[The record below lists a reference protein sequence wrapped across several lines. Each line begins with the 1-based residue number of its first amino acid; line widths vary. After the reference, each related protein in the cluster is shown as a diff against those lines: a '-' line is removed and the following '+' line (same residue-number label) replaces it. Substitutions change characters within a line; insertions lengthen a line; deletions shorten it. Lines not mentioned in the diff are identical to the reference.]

1 MRAAVC
7 KEAGAPC
14 VAEEIPVPTPT
25 GRHLLVKVKAASL
38 CQTDLTVMSGKVG
51 THWFPLV
58 PGHEA
63 VCVVVQVPEEAE
75 PWGFQ
80 VGDLVGAPLWCEFC
94 LECRSYKSER
104 FEYCAQMKAKGVH
117 EAGFF
122 SEYTTLDAASAV
134 LVTRNFGVNALL
146 QGLDRRLSP
155 IFCAGITVWDGL
167 AQAKLGVS
175 ESVGVVGAG
184 GLGQLATAYLTTLG
198 YKVVVMDV
206 QEKQLIA
213 CKEEYPGVETINSA
227 SIRYQLCEIV
237 YVLALANKMYTPS
250 FRGGYLQQAQKK
262 VIYKYCPKKV
272 LNYWKWECLWG
283 KLSTDYEPVKKDNI
297 MLTDFLLLAIGLYES
312 ATGDHTFS
320 QDNALELIIDDN
332 HRYRHAAR
340 TLAQALMGNFSIS
353 SYCLYPCEDESGSA
367 HPIRSYPTGLRLP
380 NIVGAAN
387 EFSVSCL
394 AGANFPDLSLRC
406 YAIARHEYMEF
417 DSQYRVSYKNIQNGD
432 RLDPGNYG
440 TSMALVFSSSLMA
453 AHEHGDEEVARQI
466 TTLIDNDQALQRTE
480 KDGVVWYEGVSL
492 FMKCQLLRSRLW
504 LRSGWS
510 RFLQPLSDAVQRGPY
525 LADVNYAEAL
535 VAKAISSTGDDL
547 DIVLYPGAES
557 KSTSISIKQLK
568 PKLRVRD

>member
-1 MRAAVC
+1 MNSNRTNFNV
-7 KEAGAPC
+7 
-14 VAEEIPVPTPT
+14 IDQF
-25 GRHLLVKVKAASL
+25 
-38 CQTDLTVMSGKVG
+38 QT
-51 THWFPLV
+51 
-58 PGHEA
+58 
-63 VCVVVQVPEEAE
+63 
-75 PWGFQ
+75 
-80 VGDLVGAPLWCEFC
+80 
-94 LECRSYKSER
+94 
-104 FEYCAQMKAKGVH
+104 
-117 EAGFF
+117 
-122 SEYTTLDAASAV
+122 
-134 LVTRNFGVNALL
+134 
-146 QGLDRRLSP
+146 
-155 IFCAGITVWDGL
+155 
-167 AQAKLGVS
+167 
-175 ESVGVVGAG
+175 
-184 GLGQLATAYLTTLG
+184 
-198 YKVVVMDV
+198 
-206 QEKQLIA
+206 
-213 CKEEYPGVETINSA
+213 A

-237 YVLALANKMYTPS
+237 YVLALANKLYTPS

-262 VIYKYCPKKV
+262 VIYKYCQKKV

-297 MLTDFLLLAIGLYES
+297 MLTAFLLLAIGLYES

-340 TLAQALMGNFSIS
+340 TLAQALIGNFSIS
-353 SYCLYPCEDESGSA
+353 SYCLYPCEVRKSLRYYLGCHLTTGAQLDIHILTKVEA
-367 HPIRSYPTGLRLP
+367 HTRFVHIRPTTNPGLRLP

-568 PKLRVRD
+568 PKLR

>member
-1 MRAAVC
+1 MNSNRTNFNV
-7 KEAGAPC
+7 
-14 VAEEIPVPTPT
+14 IDQF
-25 GRHLLVKVKAASL
+25 
-38 CQTDLTVMSGKVG
+38 QT
-51 THWFPLV
+51 
-58 PGHEA
+58 
-63 VCVVVQVPEEAE
+63 
-75 PWGFQ
+75 
-80 VGDLVGAPLWCEFC
+80 
-94 LECRSYKSER
+94 
-104 FEYCAQMKAKGVH
+104 
-117 EAGFF
+117 
-122 SEYTTLDAASAV
+122 
-134 LVTRNFGVNALL
+134 
-146 QGLDRRLSP
+146 
-155 IFCAGITVWDGL
+155 
-167 AQAKLGVS
+167 
-175 ESVGVVGAG
+175 
-184 GLGQLATAYLTTLG
+184 
-198 YKVVVMDV
+198 
-206 QEKQLIA
+206 
-213 CKEEYPGVETINSA
+213 A

-237 YVLALANKMYTPS
+237 YVLALANKLYTPS

-262 VIYKYCPKKV
+262 VIYKYCQKKV

-297 MLTDFLLLAIGLYES
+297 MLTAFLLLAIGLYES

-340 TLAQALMGNFSIS
+340 TLAQALIGNFSIS
-353 SYCLYPCEDESGSA
+353 SYCLYPCEDESGNA

-568 PKLRVRD
+568 PKLRVRN